1 MNSSNLKLILI
12 LALIFITTVF
22 SGQNIQVV
30 NINVL
35 VWTYYMS
42 VSIVIISMLI
52 IGVLFGWFLKS
63 YVNHQNK
70 KIPTK
75 DSIINKD

>member
-1 MNSSNLKLILI
+1 MNSSNFKLVLI

-22 SGQNIQVV
+22 SGQNIQII

-52 IGVLFGWFLKS
+52 VGVLFGWFLKS

-70 KIPTK
+70 KVLVK
-75 DSIINKD
+75 DKIINPD